1 MAVCLFSTRQ
11 SALLRGHRKRIY
23 PLRYSDAL
31 IYLYT
36 ITFDRFDPFNLTNT
50 EKPSH
55 TLLNSAVWLFGQEL
69 LPHLS
74 FYTRSCYLLEYFSI
88 CWVFF
93 FLQYKTWYSKYFTVA
108 YTTQHACQLWYPNL
122 FYFLSVYIIY
132 KKKNLEILHIAFF
145 LRVFKITFPNLL
157 FNLFFIILCQDI
169 VLSWFL
175 FTVTQCPY
183 L

>member
-1 MAVCLFSTRQ
+1 MTIIILPYRLHTLLLSACFQQDNQHCCAVTGKEYIHLDILMHWYIYTPS
-11 SALLRGHRKRIY
+11 LLIV
-23 PLRYSDAL
+23 LVL
-31 IYLYT
+31 
-36 ITFDRFDPFNLTNT
+36 LTSPNT

-93 FLQYKTWYSKYFTVA
+93 FLQYKKWYSKYFTVA
-108 YTTQHACQLWYPNL
+108 YATQHACQLWYPNL

-132 KKKNLEILHIAFF
+132 KKKIL
-145 LRVFKITFPNLL
+145 KYCTLL
-157 FNLFFIILCQDI
+157 F
-169 VLSWFL
+169 
-175 FTVTQCPY
+175 
-183 L
+183 